1 MASRA
6 VELYWTREWDDWTGF
21 SNALKYT
28 LILSVVQWAF
38 WFHACFKGSVLPL
51 FISGE
56 KKCLLWLKAPFCV
69 CSSVLCAS
77 IYNTNECGHMYVFS
91 FSYTQ
96 THTSS
101 LCLLKWE
108 KECYSTA
115 NCCRIQ
121 TQASTHCLPYRTSV
135 CTKSK
140 PVELFARIT
149 SSHRGKAS
157 FMHAK
162 LTNFENHQIKWSLLS
177 QNHTHP
183 SDTTTFCLCVR
194 IMLTHDW
201 WGFSHQTQLLVS
213 GVGLECDWSND
224 FINVIWLIACE
235 HQDKMLAFFLLSP
248 VAENEVDI
256 SALWD
261 KVGSHRSQ
269 FGSHQKS
276 LSKIYGFFCISI
288 GKTRKKLICAVN
300 ADTKGECYSIL

>member
-1 MASRA
+1 
-6 VELYWTREWDDWTGF
+6 
-21 SNALKYT
+21 
-28 LILSVVQWAF
+28 
-38 WFHACFKGSVLPL
+38 
-51 FISGE
+51 
-56 KKCLLWLKAPFCV
+56 
-69 CSSVLCAS
+69 
-77 IYNTNECGHMYVFS
+77 MYVFS

-96 THTSS
+96 THTSP

-201 WGFSHQTQLLVS
+201 YVPKCGVFALKSKRIVSFMSVTYTVLFFLKVTRLLFHVFYLLGFSWASLL
-213 GVGLECDWSND
+213 
-224 FINVIWLIACE
+224 FIQSLFY
-235 HQDKMLAFFLLSP
+235 H
-248 VAENEVDI
+248 I
-256 SALWD
+256 SD
-261 KVGSHRSQ
+261 
-269 FGSHQKS
+269 
-276 LSKIYGFFCISI
+276 
-288 GKTRKKLICAVN
+288 
-300 ADTKGECYSIL
+300 